1 MSFKDIDFENDAI
14 AWVCHFGSEMRNR
27 YIIEGFFKTANLIYD
42 NIKEKQPYIYEDDLV
57 YPFLHIIRH
66 TYELQLKFIMYNMYV
81 FYKNYKDGIID
92 FDEIRYNEIKLK
104 HSIGDLYDFIKD
116 NYYKLDER
124 CENDRTNIELIYDLI
139 SDFIPEADLDPYR
152 YAEDRQGNENM
163 ADITQVSFDKAVNS
177 LQIFKEKTESILFSI
192 DKLDKEYRLGT
203 YFKNISRH
211 KIYVIAKEL
220 PDFEKWKESSF
231 DDVRNNLKQKY
242 NLSSSELCKIISI
255 IKQSRWLSYFIK
267 YNRNDCFELYDLLKK
282 CFIANINDKKDFQES
297 ISVSMENIKENLEQ
311 TQRKHKIHKEFLNEL
326 SIEQIVIIYT
336 YYKMGHEILYPE
348 NFDGIL
354 QESKEQQFV
363 DGKTEGNINYF
374 GSKLYG
380 QNFIDNV
387 MSGVYSSGDYELF
400 LMLLDFL
407 HNETKIQC
415 EEYDVLKNNLLNR

>member
-42 NIKEKQPYIYEDDLV
+42 SIKQNHPYTYEDDLV
-57 YPFLHIIRH
+57 YPFLHTIRH

-81 FYKNYKDGIID
+81 FYKNYKDRIID
-92 FDEIRYNEIKLK
+92 FDEVRYNEIKLK
-104 HSIGDLYDFIKD
+104 HSIGDLYNFIKD

-124 CENDRTNIELIYDLI
+124 CDNDRNNIESIFELI

-163 ADITQVSFDKAVNS
+163 ADIMQVSFDKAFKS
-177 LQIFKEKTESILFSI
+177 LQEFKEKTEAILFSI

-203 YFKNISRH
+203 YFKKISRH
-211 KIYVIAKEL
+211 QIRDIAKEL
-220 PDFEKWKESSF
+220 PDFETWKDSSF
-231 DDVRNNLKQKY
+231 NDVKSNLKKKY
-242 NLSSSELCKIISI
+242 NLSSNDLCKIINI
-255 IKQSRWLSYFIK
+255 IKDSRWLSYFIN
-267 YNRNDCFELYDLLKK
+267 YNRKDYSEIYDLLKK

-297 ISVSMENIKENLEQ
+297 LSNAMENIKENLKL
-311 TQRKHKIHKEFLNEL
+311 TQRKHKIDKVFLNGL

-336 YYKMGHEILYPE
+336 YYRMGHEILYPE
-348 NFDGIL
+348 NFEDIL
-354 QESKEQQFV
+354 QESKEQQFM
-363 DGKTEGNINYF
+363 DGKTEGNLNYF

-380 QNFIDNV
+380 KNFIDNV
-387 MSGVYSSGDYELF
+387 MSGIYSSGDYELF
-400 LMLLDFL
+400 LMLLEFL

-415 EEYDVLKNNLLNR
+415 ENYDSLKNNL

>member
-242 NLSSSELCKIISI
+242 NLSSSELCKIINI
-255 IKQSRWLSYFIK
+255 IKQSRWLSYFIN
-267 YNRNDCFELYDLLKK
+267 YNRKDYSEIYVLLKK

-311 TQRKHKIHKEFLNEL
+311 TQRKHKIHKEFLNVL

-380 QNFIDNV
+380 QNFIENV
-387 MSGVYSSGDYELF
+387 MSGVYSSSDYELF

-415 EEYDVLKNNLLNR
+415 EEYDLLKKNL